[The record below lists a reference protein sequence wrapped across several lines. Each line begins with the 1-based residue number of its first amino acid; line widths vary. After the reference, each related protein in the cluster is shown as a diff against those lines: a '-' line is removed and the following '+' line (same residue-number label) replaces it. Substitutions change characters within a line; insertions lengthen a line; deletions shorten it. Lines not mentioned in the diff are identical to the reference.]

1 MSPPQ
6 SPSAEPSPTFG
17 HLERP
22 ASPGFSTASS
32 HLDLPAQLSCPAV
45 EIQASVPL
53 EDFPR
58 AQDFTHTVGLAWG
71 HGRQSASDLLI
82 GLLNR
87 KALLPTSPLQ
97 SRTHFYIHGR
107 PYTTKLGQGT
117 RQPTPNN
124 PAGLDITLIPGS
136 GVESHEAA
144 AADIERF
151 AGDMR
156 KTSSST
162 KAATSAMPTKGAK
175 GCGLWSCFNSGIGK
189 SRRESSLGRLD
200 QPDEQASGSGVPVQ
214 CPLAL
219 RRKEWLTDEH
229 IKADYILLE
238 RELQR
243 DNPDLAAR
251 TRFVRP
257 AEASLLRLTDDEI
270 VVLEIFQAI
279 VNDEHGNDTAD
290 FLFVPVNDGGV
301 RSDDG
306 RHWTL
311 LLVDRREPEG
321 IVAYHYDSAPPD
333 RESSAGGSKRSHA
346 DPDPHADRAR
356 ELAVRLGARLEI
368 ARMNRQQNDYD
379 CGVFVVDG
387 TRALARRLAEGQRPD
402 DEPLHLDNVVA
413 DRQALRDRL
422 SRRAH
427 SRWRTR

>member
-1 MSPPQ
+1 M
-6 SPSAEPSPTFG
+6 
-17 HLERP
+17 
-22 ASPGFSTASS
+22 
-32 HLDLPAQLSCPAV
+32 
-45 EIQASVPL
+45 

-58 AQDFTHTVGLAWG
+58 AQDFTHIVGLAWD
-71 HGRQSASDLLI
+71 HGCQSASDLLI

-87 KALLPTSPLQ
+87 KGLLPTSPLQ

-107 PYTTKLGQGT
+107 PYTTRLGQGT

-136 GVESHEAA
+136 GLESHEPA

-162 KAATSAMPTKGAK
+162 KAATSAIPTKGAK

-189 SRRESSLGRLD
+189 SRRESSFGRLD

-214 CPLAL
+214 RPLAL
-219 RRKEWLTDEH
+219 RRREWLTDEH
-229 IKADYILLE
+229 IKADYISLE

-257 AEASLLRLTDDEI
+257 AEASLLRLTDDEF
-270 VVLEIFQAI
+270 VVLESLQAI

-301 RSDDG
+301 TPDDG
-306 RHWTL
+306 KHWTL

-321 IVAYHYDSAPPD
+321 IVAYHYDSGKHT
-333 RESSAGGSKRSHA
+333 SSAKPTSWAKPPKRSHA
-346 DPDPHADRAR
+346 DLAR

-368 ARMNRQQNDYD
+368 VRMNEQGNSYD
-379 CGVFVVDG
+379 CGVFVVDA

-422 SRRAH
+422 SGRVSIGVRPLPH
-427 SRWRTR
+427 LRMLP